1 MGEILRLVQLP
12 RDLRKASDGAVPDT
26 SEPLFLNGDHRL
38 RTSAA
43 AVPFGCHSPS
53 FVPSPVS
60 ALGSLLKPDNYP
72 ATVERLI
79 RPQMVFIEENVI
91 SMGIISREKTIE
103 LLDKYGYVNH
113 SPQS

>member
-12 RDLRKASDGAVPDT
+12 RDLRKASDSAVPDA
-26 SEPLFLNGDHRL
+26 SESLFLNGDHRL

-43 AVPFGCHSPS
+43 PVPFGCHSPS
-53 FVPSPVS
+53 FASSPVS
-60 ALGSLLKPDNYP
+60 ALGSVLKPGNYP

-91 SMGIISREKTIE
+91 SMGIISRAKSIE
-103 LLDKYGYVNH
+103 LLDKYEYVKH
-113 SPQS
+113 IPQI